1 MRPTLWCSRALRS
14 GLLGALVIST
24 SAITT
29 STTASAGAANAG
41 NAQAALTCSPGS
53 PPSGLL
59 FNNYNVCAVSNRPTK
74 PTLVTLSKP
83 SHISQ
88 IYDYHFNNGHASK
101 PGTIGLLAPN
111 GHLFGPF
118 HATEAPGDLNWGTSP
133 NLTVPAGT
141 YTIVDSDPATWSQD
155 QTSGGRGFTRVFG
168 VVVASAPPVPPPPKS
183 PPPPPKA
190 PPLPFKACFVNSGS
204 VASMGPCGGP
214 IGTLITIRTSR
225 AVPSPFAKIWF
236 YEISSHASLGGT
248 VCHSCATVTVT
259 LTGGGNLARGGV
271 AADSYYQFTAP
282 PAMCIAG
289 SGQGWAAFPIPV
301 SGTTAKS
308 PYGYGDIGT
317 FTIYS
322 CP

>member
-1 MRPTLWCSRALRS
+1 
-14 GLLGALVIST
+14 V
-24 SAITT
+24 
-29 STTASAGAANAG
+29 
-41 NAQAALTCSPGS
+41 
-53 PPSGLL
+53 
-59 FNNYNVCAVSNRPTK
+59 FNQPTK
-74 PTLVTLSKP
+74 PTLVLFAKP

-88 IYDYHFNNGHASK
+88 IFDYHFDNGHVTK

-111 GHLFGPF
+111 GHLFGPY
-118 HATEAPGDLNWGTSP
+118 HATAQDLNWGISP

-155 QTSGGRGFTRVFG
+155 QTSGGRGFTRVYG
-168 VVVASAPPVPPPPKS
+168 NVVATAPPVPPPAKS
-183 PPPPPKA
+183 PSPPAKPSA
-190 PPLPFKACFVNSGS
+190 PTLPFKACFVNSGS

-225 AVPSPFAKIWF
+225 AVPSPFGKIWF

-248 VCHSCATVTVT
+248 VCYSCATVTMI
-259 LTGGGNLARGGV
+259 LTGGGNMAKGGV
-271 AADSYYQFTAP
+271 AANSYYQFRAP
-282 PAMCIAG
+282 AAMCVAG
-289 SGQGWAAFPIPV
+289 SGQGWAAFPIPL

>member
-1 MRPTLWCSRALRS
+1 MRPGLRCSRAVRS
-14 GLLGALVIST
+14 GLLAVAVVAAST
-24 SAITT
+24 GVPTT
-29 STTASAGAANAG
+29 MAVAADVR
-41 NAQAALTCSPGS
+41 AAFTCTSGS

-59 FNNYNVCAVSNRPTK
+59 FNNYNICAVLNQPTK
-74 PTLVTLSKP
+74 PTLVPLTKP

-88 IYDYHFNNGHASK
+88 IYDYHFNNGHGAK

-111 GHLFGPF
+111 GHLFGPY
-118 HATEAPGDLNWGTSP
+118 HATVQPGAFDWGVNV
-133 NLTVPAGT
+133 NLTVPPGT
-141 YTIVDSDPATWSQD
+141 YTIEDSNPGTWSQN
-155 QTSGGRGFTRVFG
+155 QTSGGRGFTRIFG
-168 VVVASAPPVPPPPKS
+168 AVVAKAPPLPPPSKLPPPSPPKS
-183 PPPPPKA
+183 
-190 PPLPFKACFVNSGS
+190 PPLPFKACFVNAGS

-225 AVPSPFAKIWF
+225 AIPSPIGKIWF

-248 VCHSCATVTVT
+248 VCYSCATITVT

-271 AADSYYQFTAP
+271 AADSYYQFRAP
-282 PAMCIAG
+282 PAMCLAG

>member
-1 MRPTLWCSRALRS
+1 MRQGLWCSRAVRS
-14 GLLGALVIST
+14 GFMAAALV
-24 SAITT
+24 AT
-29 STTASAGAANAG
+29 STVASNATALAAASGAG
-41 NAQAALTCSPGS
+41 NIRASITCSLGS

-59 FNNYNVCAVSNRPTK
+59 FNSYNVCAVVNKPTK
-74 PTLVTLSKP
+74 PTLVPLPKP

-88 IYDYHFNNGHASK
+88 IYDYHFNNGHGAK

-111 GHLFGPF
+111 GHMFGPY
-118 HATEAPGDLNWGTSP
+118 HATVQPGAFDWGVNV

-155 QTSGGRGFTRVFG
+155 QASGGRGFTRVFG
-168 VVVASAPPVPPPPKS
+168 AFVPSSPPLPSPPKS
-183 PPPPPKA
+183 PPP
-190 PPLPFKACFVNSGS
+190 PPLPFKACFVNAGS

-214 IGTLITIRTSR
+214 IATLITIRTSR
-225 AVPSPFAKIWF
+225 AIPSPFGKIWF

-248 VCHSCATVTVT
+248 VCYSCATVTVT
-259 LTGGGNLARGGV
+259 LTGGGNMAKGGV
-271 AADSYYQFTAP
+271 AAGSYYQFRAP
-282 PAMCIAG
+282 PAMCLAG